1 MCIVS
6 PIFGISTELTEVESM
21 LIIVGSRGGG
31 NEILVKEYRLTSIS
45 SGDLMYSMVT
55 VVRSVE
61 RLKVAEKIDLKY
73 SHHNK
78 KK

>member
-1 MCIVS
+1 
-6 PIFGISTELTEVESM
+6 M
-21 LIIVGSRGGG
+21 LIIAGSRGGG
-31 NEILVKEYRLTSIS
+31 NEILLKEYRLTSIS

-61 RLKVAEKIDLKY
+61 HLKVAEKIDLKC

-78 KK
+78 KKMILIIL

>member
-1 MCIVS
+1 MECQR
-6 PIFGISTELTEVESM
+6 TELTEVESM
-21 LIIVGSRGGG
+21 LIIAGSRGGG
-31 NEILVKEYRLTSIS
+31 NEILLKEYRLTSIS
-45 SGDLMYSMVT
+45 SVDLMYSMVT

-61 RLKVAEKIDLKY
+61 HLKVAEKIDLKC